1 MTSYTAISGSGLAH
15 FLILNSLILLCSFIL
30 DAMIGDPEW
39 LPHPVR
45 LIGRAINLLDRHL
58 YRDTDE
64 NKTKYLKGLLLTLAI
79 TASTGIISALMLYL
93 CFKIN
98 RYLGI
103 ALSIIMSTY
112 CLAAHDL
119 KKAAMQVYKKTVSD
133 DLPEARKAVGMIVGR
148 DTENLSVHGVIKAVI
163 ESVSENLSDGVI
175 APAFFIFLF
184 GPIGGLVYK
193 SINTLDSM
201 VGYKNDRYLYF
212 GRASAHLDDACN
224 YIPSRLSALLVIIAS
239 ALTKC
244 DFEHAVIIWKRD
256 RRKHSSPN
264 SAQTESAMAG
274 ALGIQLGGPASYFG
288 KIVEK
293 PYLGDIKRNII
304 ADDIK
309 KACRIMYTASFL
321 FVAITFVISFVIYLC
336 IST

>member
-1 MTSYTAISGSGLAH
+1 MTAYTAISGLGIIRFISC
-15 FLILNSLILLCSFIL
+15 NSLILLCSFIL
-30 DAMIGDPEW
+30 DVMVGDPEW

-45 LIGRAINLLDRHL
+45 LIGKAINLLDRHL

-64 NKTKYLKGLLLTLAI
+64 NKTKLLKGLLLTLAI
-79 TASTGIISALMLYL
+79 TASTGIISFFLLYM
-93 CFKIN
+93 CFSIN
-98 RYLGI
+98 RLVGLL
-103 ALSIIMSTY
+103 ASIIMSTY

-119 KKAAMQVYKKTVSD
+119 KKAAIEIYEKIVAG
-133 DLPEARKAVGMIVGR
+133 DLPGARKAVGMIVGR
-148 DTENLSVHGVIKAVI
+148 DTDDLSEHDVIKATI

-175 APAFFIFLF
+175 APAFFIFLL
-184 GPIGGLVYK
+184 GPIGGLIYK

-201 VGYKNDRYLYF
+201 VGYKNSRYLYF
-212 GRASAHLDDACN
+212 GRASARLDDTCN
-224 YIPSRLSALLVIIAS
+224 YIPSRLSAFLVIIAS
-239 ALTKC
+239 SLIKC
-244 DFEHAVIIWKRD
+244 DFAHAVIIWKRD
-256 RRKHSSPN
+256 RLKHSSPN

-288 KIVEK
+288 KIVKK
-293 PYLGDIKRNII
+293 PYLGDIKHDII

-321 FVAITFVISFVIYLC
+321 FVAITFVISLVIYLC